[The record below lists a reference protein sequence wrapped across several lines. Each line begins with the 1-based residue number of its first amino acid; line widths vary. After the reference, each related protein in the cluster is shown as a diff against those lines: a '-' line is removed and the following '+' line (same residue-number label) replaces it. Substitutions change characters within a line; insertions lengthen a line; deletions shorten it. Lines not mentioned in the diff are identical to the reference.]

1 MLYRHVFDKISTEFC
16 GILRVFVNFEALRP
30 ARNIR
35 SPDCVIYKLAT
46 KTLHLATIFLQLV
59 AKRRLEDFFNFEPWR
74 RSATSRYHGSMD
86 LFLDDKKTSDDG
98 KAERQKI
105 ICLY

>member
-46 KTLHLATIFLQLV
+46 KTLHLATIFLQVV
-59 AKRRLEDFFNFEPWR
+59 AKRRLEDFFNFEPCTV
-74 RSATSRYHGSMD
+74 SSFCP
-86 LFLDDKKTSDDG
+86 L
-98 KAERQKI
+98 ERNDREN
-105 ICLY
+105 LR